1 MLEAI
6 LQLPV
11 GFVVALS
18 GALIPG
24 PLFAFIVSRT
34 PSSGSRAGLLAA
46 VGHIMVEFVLLVLIA
61 LGLGVALGNQS
72 FQTAVFAVGGVSLLV
87 ISLLTF
93 SKLQAVKVQ
102 SKVST
107 DYQPLM
113 GGILFSTVFNPT
125 VILWWATVGTAMLAQ
140 AWLAASLAGVVAW
153 LIGHFLADIGWFSFV
168 SYSVHKG
175 KGFLGV
181 KGHRALLA
189 ACGLI
194 LFAFGVY
201 FISRVL
207 SFVFAF

>member
-1 MLEAI
+1 M
-6 LQLPV
+6 
-11 GFVVALS
+11 ALS

-24 PLFAFIVSRT
+24 PLFAFVVSRT

-46 VGHIMVEFVLLVLIA
+46 VGHILVESVLLVLIA

-72 FQTAVFAVGGVSLLV
+72 FQSAVFAVGGVSLLV

-93 SKLQAVKVQ
+93 SKLRTVETQ
-102 SKVST
+102 SKVT
-107 DYQPLM
+107 ADYQPLM

-125 VILWWATVGTAMLAQ
+125 VVLWWATVGTAMLAQ
-140 AWLAASLAGVVAW
+140 AWLAASLAGVAAW

-201 FISRVL
+201 FILRVL
-207 SFVFAF
+207 SFVFSF